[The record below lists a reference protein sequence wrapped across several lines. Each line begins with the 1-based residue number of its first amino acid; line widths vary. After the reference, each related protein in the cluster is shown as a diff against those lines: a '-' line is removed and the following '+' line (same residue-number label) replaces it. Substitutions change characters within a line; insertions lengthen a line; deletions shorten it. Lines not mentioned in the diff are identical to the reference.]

1 MHLVIIKETLNKHC
15 YLKKVYFLC
24 FGDLEMEGKFWPENL
39 GDKKNVNIVKK
50 RIKTLSSFQI
60 PRSVN

>member
-1 MHLVIIKETLNKHC
+1 MLIDA
-15 YLKKVYFLC
+15 YLFCL
-24 FGDLEMEGKFWPENL
+24 GDLEMEGKFWPECL

-60 PRSVN
+60 PYTLN

>member
-1 MHLVIIKETLNKHC
+1 LLLIE
-15 YLKKVYFLC
+15 VYFLC
-24 FGDLEMEGKFWPENL
+24 FGELEMEGKFWPENL

-60 PRSVN
+60 PLPIN